1 MVQAGLVSP
10 RLSLEATQ
18 EASEAPRSDDS
29 NDGVSSLFSPSPL
42 LRCWTCCPLSFFRW
56 ASTAGRE
63 GEGGTEERAEAAQGK
78 RKDRETSNDTGF
90 KGENLNIQRPKFNY
104 SHVIHPTSESSM

>member
-1 MVQAGLVSP
+1 VLRVHPEISTTNMKKKTMVQAGLVSP

-42 LRCWTCCPLSFFRW
+42 LRCWPCCPLLLLL
-56 ASTAGRE
+56 AICGR
-63 GEGGTEERAEAAQGK
+63 GGTGKAAPRKEQRRRREKERIGRQV
-78 RKDRETSNDTGF
+78 T
-90 KGENLNIQRPKFNY
+90 IQVLKEK
-104 SHVIHPTSESSM
+104 T